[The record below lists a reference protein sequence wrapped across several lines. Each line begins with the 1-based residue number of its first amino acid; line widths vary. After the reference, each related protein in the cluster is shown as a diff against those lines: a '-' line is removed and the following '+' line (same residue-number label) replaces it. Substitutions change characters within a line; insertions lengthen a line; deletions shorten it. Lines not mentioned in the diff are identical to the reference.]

1 MYITALYSV
10 TGMAATSS
18 VLGDDE
24 EEFFGS
30 LDSRILMRSLSMR
43 KCYVVVTHRIVKLQ
57 LKTFSLQKIVTV
69 WSSLTTTHYST
80 SWHLKSAAVPR
91 FMNRCSHRNMTF
103 HVHIHTD
110 VLFFQ
115 FDRLMYTSE
124 VINVLNYNLSKLSGW
139 IFTACTRLLSLCP
152 SFELQKWLKH
162 HYK

>member
-69 WSSLTTTHYST
+69 
-80 SWHLKSAAVPR
+80 
-91 FMNRCSHRNMTF
+91 
-103 HVHIHTD
+103 
-110 VLFFQ
+110 
-115 FDRLMYTSE
+115 
-124 VINVLNYNLSKLSGW
+124 
-139 IFTACTRLLSLCP
+139 
-152 SFELQKWLKH
+152 
-162 HYK
+162 